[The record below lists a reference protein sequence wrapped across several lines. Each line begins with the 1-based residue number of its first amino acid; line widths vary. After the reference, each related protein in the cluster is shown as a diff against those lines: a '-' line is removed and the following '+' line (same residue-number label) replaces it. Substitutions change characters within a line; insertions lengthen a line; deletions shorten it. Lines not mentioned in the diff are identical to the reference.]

1 MSYVRRRASLALLA
15 RELER
20 RLRSLQRRLR
30 LLEETPKRCRT
41 CPFAEDETCE
51 PFRMR
56 KLQVEA
62 AMQGVNE
69 DVMQLSNQTTVTA
82 AERPCPWAASVSTGH
97 CR

>member
-1 MSYVRRRASLALLA
+1 MDKPEKCSYVRQARSLALLA

-41 CPFAEDETCE
+41 CPFAGDETCE

-69 DVMQLSNQTTVTA
+69 EVLCN
-82 AERPCPWAASVSTGH
+82 
-97 CR
+97 